1 MSYVAILYHSEEE
14 VSFMTRIIINNI
26 FELDYDWIEIGI
38 GNHPMP
44 KAQWTWEIVGTVRG
58 VPTP

>member
-1 MSYVAILYHSEEE
+1 MPYVAIIYHSKEE

-44 KAQWTWEIVGTVRG
+44 KVQWT
-58 VPTP
+58 